1 MRWGGEGEAPWG
13 RGQAAGEARA
23 ERGVGGVAGERAVES
38 RWSSR
43 GSQSQGGSGDGIL
56 VEEGTM

>member
-1 MRWGGEGEAPWG
+1 MGEEPGCRGGLGREGWGGI
-13 RGQAAGEARA
+13 
-23 ERGVGGVAGERAVES
+23 AGERAVEC